1 MKVNVE
7 VQALVLAAE
16 KEIGDDIR
24 EPTNSGLF
32 VGLKETLSF
41 CVIEHVV
48 VDLALHDILEV
59 FLCLAVHVICDLFK
73 IGRRDFRDL

>member
-1 MKVNVE
+1 MKINIE

-16 KEIGDDIR
+16 KEIRDDIR
-24 EPTNSGLF
+24 ESTNSRLL
-32 VGLKETLSF
+32 VCLKEALSF

-73 IGRRDFRDL
+73 IGRREFRDL

>member
-24 EPTNSGLF
+24 EPTNSGFL
-32 VGLKETLSF
+32 VCLKEALSF

-48 VDLALHDILEV
+48 VDLALHYILEV
-59 FLCLAVHVICDLFK
+59 FLGLAVHVICDLFK
-73 IGRRDFRDL
+73 IGRRDIRDL